1 MEREGRGWEGEGERE
16 GNKCVGVYAISSS
29 LPQVVLEAAMIVHLD
44 LQFLSSDEPIR

>member
-1 MEREGRGWEGEGERE
+1 MKDRREGWEGEGERE
-16 GNKCVGVYAISSS
+16 GSKCIGVCAISSS